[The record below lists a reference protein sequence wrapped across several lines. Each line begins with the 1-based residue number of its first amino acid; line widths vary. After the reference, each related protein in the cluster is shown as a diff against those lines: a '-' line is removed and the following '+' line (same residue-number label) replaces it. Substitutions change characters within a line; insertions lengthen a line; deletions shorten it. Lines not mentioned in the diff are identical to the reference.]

1 MYFSDEETPGR
12 QFSLHDETEEEML
25 RRAIAMSLEL
35 EEQGEQPSSEAGLPS
50 IRNMIDQEIVV
61 WFVLFILSYF
71 PDKTEEDMLM
81 RAISLEDELAFETGF
96 KMSKDKIEETTS

>member
-1 MYFSDEETPGR
+1 MYFSDGKSAGVAR
-12 QFSLHDETEEEML
+12 QSALHDETEEEILMQ
-25 RRAIAMSLEL
+25 AIAMSLE
-35 EEQGEQPSSEAGLPS
+35 AGLAS